1 MTSDDRSGYVLGD
14 SRSELERLERQAR
27 FYAPGTE
34 ALLKVAGIAPGQR
47 VLDIGS
53 GAGDVSMLLANMVG
67 PGGKVLGV
75 ERSPQAVETARM
87 RAAAR
92 GLSQCRFEVAEI
104 DAFETDERF
113 DAVAGRLILMYMPDP
128 AATLRGLLHFLA
140 PGGVIAFQELY
151 FSGARGYP
159 QSALMDTCE
168 RAIRAAFAHV
178 RGDLDM
184 GMRMFETFCKA
195 GLPDPKLL
203 NWAPAVTRAEP
214 EGYYIMAS
222 LMRTLTPMLVQAG
235 LMREDEIG
243 IDTLERRLIEEVSD
257 KGHIYIWSPLV
268 GAWSR
273 KP

>member
-34 ALLKVAGIAPGQR
+34 ALFKAAGIAPGQR

-53 GAGDVSMLLANMVG
+53 GAGDVSMLAARMVG
-67 PGGKVLGV
+67 PSGHVMGV
-75 ERSPQAVETARM
+75 ERSPQAVETARL
-87 RAAAR
+87 RAAAA
-92 GLSQCRFEVAEI
+92 GLSQCRFEIAEV

-113 DAVAGRLILMYMPDP
+113 DAVVGRLILMYMPDP
-128 AATLRGLLHFLA
+128 VATLRKLLRFLA
-140 PGGVIAFQELY
+140 PGGVVAFQELY

-178 RGDLDM
+178 HGDLDM

-195 GLPDPKLL
+195 GLPDPRLI

-222 LMRTLTPMLVQAG
+222 LMRTLTPMLVQAS

-243 IDTLERRLIEEVSD
+243 IDTLERRLIEEASD